1 MSVIAIARRYA
12 EALADVALAHNQVEQ
27 IDSEVGAFV
36 EMMRGSRELHDLF
49 ASPIMSQADKARVL
63 DVLIARTGPGK
74 MTANLLHTML
84 DHYRLHHLGLVYER
98 FRREINERKGTVL
111 AEVTTAHTVG
121 PAEQDRLS
129 RELKTMTGKQ
139 VEVEFKTDP
148 ALIGGVVTR
157 IGSVIYDGSIRTQ
170 LQEIKHHLKDGDR

>member
-12 EALADVALAHNQVEQ
+12 EALADVAVSRNQVAQ
-27 IDSEVGAFV
+27 IDDEVRTFA
-36 EMMRGSRELHDLF
+36 EMMRGSRELYDLF
-49 ASPIMSQADKARVL
+49 ASPVVSQTDKARVL
-63 DVLIARTGPGK
+63 DVLIARSRPGP
-74 MTANLLHTML
+74 MTANLLRALL
-84 DHYRLHHLGLVYER
+84 DHYRLQHLDVVYEQ

-121 PAEQDRLS
+121 PAEQERLS
-129 RELKTMTGKQ
+129 RELTAMTGKQ
-139 VEVEFKTDP
+139 VEFQFKTDP

-170 LQEIKHHLKDGDR
+170 LQEFKHRLKEGDR